1 VLTRVALV
9 WSKIN
14 SGCETKPTA
23 LGPALGISRLESSVG
38 WATARRPPLLPARRR
53 DIASRMS
60 REPCGVS
67 LSSGASEPSQ
77 VQRPDSSRALSAG
90 PGHTS
95 GYSLDTQVSGRATS
109 LEGIR
114 GRLGRWQAAAGQAVA
129 VLLIHRGDSSI

>member
-1 VLTRVALV
+1 
-9 WSKIN
+9 
-14 SGCETKPTA
+14 
-23 LGPALGISRLESSVG
+23 
-38 WATARRPPLLPARRR
+38 
-53 DIASRMS
+53 MS
-60 REPCGVS
+60 REPCSVS

-77 VQRPDSSRALSAG
+77 VRPDSSRALSGG
-90 PGHTS
+90 PGHPS